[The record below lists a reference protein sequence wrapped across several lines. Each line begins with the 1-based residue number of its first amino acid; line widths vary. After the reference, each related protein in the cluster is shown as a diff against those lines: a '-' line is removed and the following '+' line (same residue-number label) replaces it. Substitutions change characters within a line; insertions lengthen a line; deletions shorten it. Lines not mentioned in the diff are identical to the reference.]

1 MASDLLTQQLLA
13 LPLSERVALTE
24 ALWQSIDQ
32 ELEAD
37 PQAEERAAVQQALA
51 RAAELDSGAVA
62 GRTHEQVMDAARR
75 VLECR

>member
-13 LPLSERVALTE
+13 LPLSERVALAE
-24 ALWQSIDQ
+24 ALWQSINQ